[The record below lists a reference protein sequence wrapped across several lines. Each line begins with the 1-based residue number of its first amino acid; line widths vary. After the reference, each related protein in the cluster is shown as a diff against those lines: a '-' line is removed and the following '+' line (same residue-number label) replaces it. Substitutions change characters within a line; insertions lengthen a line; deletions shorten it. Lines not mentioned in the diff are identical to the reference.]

1 MIVNNQILNQEI
13 RKTSLLVYLFFIR
26 GFYMKKILICIG
38 LALTLSACGSDHII
52 RFNLSQQQNVNTTPS
67 YEGRSHFFFWGMWQE
82 RDYNLMNVCPVR
94 GINSVET
101 HWTFYDSL
109 MGGLTMGIYAPESYA
124 VYCN

>member
-1 MIVNNQILNQEI
+1 
-13 RKTSLLVYLFFIR
+13 
-26 GFYMKKILICIG
+26 MKKLLICLG

-52 RFNLSQQQNVNTTPS
+52 RFNLNPQHNVETDKPA

-82 RDYNLMNVCPVR
+82 KNYNLANVCPTS
-94 GINSVET
+94 GISSVEN

-124 VYCN
+124 IYCN